1 MELKCVGAVFCSE
14 NLIVLNLHSKKMF
27 ELLGFAEEVSG
38 GDTTL
43 KPPST
48 DVTSMHGKLNRRKL
62 LRAWLEFGAY
72 VADYKRAH
80 GTSFARGFFAFADD
94 IF

>member
-1 MELKCVGAVFCSE
+1 MECKCVGTAFCVSV
-14 NLIVLNLHSKKMF
+14 IVLNSRSKKMF

-48 DVTSMHGKLNRRKL
+48 DITSTHGKLNRRKL
-62 LRAWLEFGAY
+62 LRAWLEFGSY
-72 VADYKRAH
+72 VADYKRSN
-80 GTSFARGFFAFADD
+80 GTIIA
-94 IF
+94 